1 MLKFVKKIKVNKTK
15 NNPIKLISITLLIGV
30 LSPGCHSESKTLSKN
45 ELEGFFVSC
54 EDDMS
59 IVWLVRDLCNREF
72 IVDEGIEKVCLRF
85 LKLSEKIQNEEVL
98 SILLSLKKTL
108 THAYTIRTDTHAGF
122 DF

>member
-59 IVWLVRDLCNREF
+59 DGMVVWLVRDLCNREF
-72 IVDEGIEKVCLRF
+72 IVDVGIEKFAC
-85 LKLSEKIQNEEVL
+85 
-98 SILLSLKKTL
+98 
-108 THAYTIRTDTHAGF
+108 DC
-122 DF
+122 